1 MKSFVFFA
9 PGMRCS
15 GCSSKVKGS
24 IDKLTGVVR
33 SGVDPI
39 SKRCIVY
46 YDETKVSEEA
56 ILKATSEAGFTPSIE
71 NPLKKQESPVVKN
84 VLFVF
89 AILGAI
95 ILFLI
100 EWDLFPHPKS
110 HIADGIFQMLLAL
123 PALVWGADIFKGAYQ
138 AVRYRHP
145 DMQLLVGLSTG
156 TAFLYSLAE
165 LILFALG
172 QIEHPH
178 YHFCATAMVLAI
190 VGLGRKLEDRAKSRA
205 DSALEELSDLLPKSA
220 HLIVDGEGKDIPTE
234 LLNAG
239 DLCLVKPGERVPG
252 DGRITE
258 GRSSFDESLLTGESL
273 PVDKG
278 VGDAVTGGSM
288 NLLGAFTMVLERSGD
303 QTTLSGMIRLVEEA
317 RTTRPKVALL
327 ADKVSGHFALGVI
340 TAALITL
347 AIWWILKDFNTALP
361 YALTVLV
368 VACPCALGLAT
379 PAALACG
386 LGKAANCGILFK
398 DAAALEALSK
408 CKTIFFDKTGTL
420 TNGAPTVKEGCEDD
434 VLLAIASL
442 EQYSEHPI
450 AKAVLEEAKRRGLK
464 LEPCS
469 GFEAVPGKGIKGRR
483 VSDDAEIIIG
493 STAFLKDQGIE
504 TPDSDRGIHAAVNK
518 RYRGSLELY
527 DPPRPEAGRTLADLQ
542 KRGVDCVLLTG
553 DSKEAALEFAKR
565 VPLSDVKYRLLPEDK
580 LALVREAQKEG
591 RIVAMTG
598 DGINDAPALS
608 QSDVS
613 ISHYKGTGAA
623 QSASK
628 MLLTRDDLTV
638 IVTAYDLSK
647 RTLAIIKQNLFWALI
662 FNLITI
668 PLAAGA
674 LSFFGL
680 TMRPE
685 VGAACMAASSL
696 LVVTNALRLRR

>member
-46 YDETKVSEEA
+46 YDETKTNEDE

-71 NPLKKQESPVVKN
+71 NPIKKQERPVVKN

-100 EWDLFPHPKS
+100 EWDLFPHPKN
-110 HIADGIFQMLLAL
+110 HIADGLFQMLLAL

-205 DSALEELSDLLPKSA
+205 DSALEELSDLLPKNA
-220 HLIVDGEGKDIPTE
+220 HLLVDGEEKDIPTE
-234 LLNAG
+234 LLGAG

-273 PVDKG
+273 PIDKG

-303 QTTLSGMIRLVEEA
+303 QTTLSGMVRLVEEA

-340 TAALITL
+340 AAAIITL
-347 AIWWILKDFNTALP
+347 AIWWLLKDFNTALP

-386 LGKAANCGILFK
+386 LGKAASCGILFK
-398 DAAALEALSK
+398 DAAALEAFSK

-420 TNGAPTVKEGCEDD
+420 TNGTPTVKPGYDEET
-434 VLLAIASL
+434 LALAASL

-450 AKAVLEEAKRRGLK
+450 AKAVIMEAEKQNIK
-464 LEPCS
+464 LEPCADVR
-469 GFEAVPGKGIKGRR
+469 AVPGKGI
-483 VSDDAEIIIG
+483 IG
-493 STAFLKDQGIE
+493 SRLSDGSLILAGTKAFLEENGALCTD
-504 TPDSDRGIHAAVNK
+504 DSSSVNVAVGK
-518 RYRGSLELY
+518 KYLGSLTIT
-527 DPPRPEAGRTLADLQ
+527 DPPKPEAKETIEQLKERN
-542 KRGVDCVLLTG
+542 VESILLTG
-553 DSKEAALEFAKR
+553 DSEKAAKEFIRE
-565 VPLSDVKYRLLPEDK
+565 VPLAGVKARLLPKDK
-580 LALVREAQKEG
+580 LEIVREAQQEG
-591 RIVAMTG
+591 KIVAMTG
-598 DGINDAPALS
+598 DGLNDAPALS

-613 ISHYKGTGAA
+613 ISHYKGAGAA

-638 IVTAYDLSK
+638 LVTAYDLSK
-647 RTLAIIKQNLFWALI
+647 RTLTIIKQNLFWALI

-674 LSFFGL
+674 LSSFGL

-685 VGAACMAASSL
+685 VGAACMAMSSL

>member
-46 YDETKVSEEA
+46 YDEAKTNEDE

-71 NPLKKQESPVVKN
+71 NPIKKQERPVVKN

-100 EWDLFPHPKS
+100 EWDLFPHPKN
-110 HIADGIFQMLLAL
+110 HIADGLFQMLLAL

-205 DSALEELSDLLPKSA
+205 DSALEELSDLLPKNA
-220 HLIVDGEGKDIPTE
+220 HLIVDGEEKDIPTE
-234 LLNAG
+234 LLGAG

-303 QTTLSGMIRLVEEA
+303 QTTLSGMVRLVEEA

-340 TAALITL
+340 AAALITL
-347 AIWWILKDFNTALP
+347 AIWWLLKDFNTALP

-386 LGKAANCGILFK
+386 LGKAASCGILFK

-420 TNGAPTVKEGCEDD
+420 TEGRPRVEGAYSLEALE
-434 VLLAIASL
+434 AAASL
-442 EQYSEHPI
+442 ERYSEHPLSL
-450 AKAVLEEAKRRGLK
+450 AVLEEAEKQGLA
-464 LEPCS
+464 LAECAD
-469 GFEAVPGKGIKGRR
+469 FRAIPGKGICGTR
-483 VSDDAEIIIG
+483 VSDNVELKVG
-493 STAFLKDQGIE
+493 TKSFLNENGIACPE
-504 TPDSDRGIHAAVNK
+504 VPFAIHVAAGKEYLGAIKIV
-518 RYRGSLELY
+518 
-527 DPPRPEAGRTLADLQ
+527 DPPRKEAKETIEQLKERN
-542 KRGVDCVLLTG
+542 VESILLTG

-613 ISHYKGTGAA
+613 ISHYKGAGAA

-628 MLLTRDDLTV
+628 LLLTRDDLTV
-638 IVTAYDLSK
+638 LVTAYDLSK

-674 LSFFGL
+674 LSPFGL

-685 VGAACMAASSL
+685 VGAACMAMSSL
-696 LVVTNALRLRR
+696 LVVTNALRLRK

>member
-15 GCSSKVKGS
+15 GCSSKVKKS

-56 ILKATSEAGFTPSIE
+56 ILKATSEAGFTPSLE

-110 HIADGIFQMLLAL
+110 HIADGIFQMILAL
-123 PALVWGADIFKGAYQ
+123 PAIVWGSDIFKGAYQ

-220 HLIVDGEGKDIPTE
+220 HLIVDGEEKDIPTE
-234 LLNAG
+234 LLNEG

-303 QTTLSGMIRLVEEA
+303 QTTLSGMVRLVEEA

-420 TNGAPTVKEGCEDD
+420 TEGRPRVEGAYSLEALE
-434 VLLAIASL
+434 AAASL
-442 EQYSEHPI
+442 ERFSEHPLSL
-450 AKAVLEEAKRRGLK
+450 AVLEEAEKQGLA
-464 LEPCS
+464 LAECAD
-469 GFEAVPGKGIKGRR
+469 FRAIPGKGICGTR
-483 VSDDAEIIIG
+483 VSDNVELKVG
-493 STAFLKDQGIE
+493 TKSFLNENGIACPE
-504 TPDSDRGIHAAVNK
+504 VPFAIHVAAGKEYLGAIKIV
-518 RYRGSLELY
+518 
-527 DPPRPEAGRTLADLQ
+527 DPPRKEAKETIEQLKERN
-542 KRGVDCVLLTG
+542 VESILLTG
-553 DSKEAALEFAKR
+553 DSKEAALEFAKT

-613 ISHYKGTGAA
+613 ISHYKGAGAA

-638 IVTAYDLSK
+638 LVTAYDLSK
-647 RTLAIIKQNLFWALI
+647 RTLTIIKQNLFWALI
-662 FNLITI
+662 FNLVMI

-674 LSFFGL
+674 FISFGL
-680 TMRPE
+680 SLRPYY
-685 VGAACMAASSL
+685 GALAMSVSSL

>member
-24 IDKLTGVVR
+24 IDKLDGVVR

-46 YDETKVSEEA
+46 YDEAKTNEEA

-71 NPLKKQESPVVKN
+71 NPLKKKERPVVKN

-100 EWDLFPHPKS
+100 EWDLFPHPKD
-110 HIADGIFQMLLAL
+110 HVADGLFQMLLAL
-123 PALVWGADIFKGAYQ
+123 PALIWGADIFKGAYQ

-220 HLIVDGEGKDIPTE
+220 HLIVDGEEKDIPTE
-234 LLNAG
+234 LLNEG

-288 NLLGAFTMVLERSGD
+288 NLLGAFTMVLERGGE

-327 ADKVSGHFALGVI
+327 ADKVSGHFAVGVI

-347 AIWWILKDFNTALP
+347 AIWWLLKDFNTALP

-386 LGKAANCGILFK
+386 LGKAASCGILFK
-398 DAAALEALSK
+398 DAAALEAFSK
-408 CKTIFFDKTGTL
+408 CQTIFFDKTGTL
-420 TNGAPTVKEGCEDD
+420 TEGRPRVEGAYS
-434 VLLAIASL
+434 LAALEAAASL
-442 EQYSEHPI
+442 ERYSEHPLSL
-450 AKAVLEEAKRRGLK
+450 AVLEEAEKQGLA
-464 LEPCS
+464 LAECAD
-469 GFEAVPGKGIKGRR
+469 FRAIPGKGICGTR
-483 VSDDAEIIIG
+483 VSDNVELKVG
-493 STAFLKDQGIE
+493 TKSFLNENGIACPE
-504 TPDSDRGIHAAVNK
+504 VPFAIHVAAGKEYLGAIKIV
-518 RYRGSLELY
+518 
-527 DPPRPEAGRTLADLQ
+527 DPPRKEAKETIEQLKERN
-542 KRGVDCVLLTG
+542 VESILLTG
-553 DSKEAALEFAKR
+553 DSKEAALEFAKT

-580 LALVREAQKEG
+580 LALVRQAQKEG
-591 RIVAMTG
+591 KIVAMTG

-613 ISHYKGTGAA
+613 ISHYKGAGAA

-638 IVTAYDLSK
+638 LVTAYDLSK
-647 RTLAIIKQNLFWALI
+647 RTLTIIKQNLFWALV

-668 PLAAGA
+668 PLAAGT
-674 LSFFGL
+674 LSSFGL

-685 VGAACMAASSL
+685 VGAACMAMSSL
-696 LVVTNALRLRR
+696 LVVTNALRLRK